1 MHGVPLDGA
10 GETCSKENVIKL
22 LSTPSLLPLELD
34 AVSIAPTLPQ
44 GPFLTQDATTDDA
57 PLGVGVLYNEENV
70 QHPPDGLGSQ
80 LGLHA
85 GLPS

>member
-10 GETCSKENVIKL
+10 GETCNKENVIKL

-34 AVSIAPTLPQ
+34 AVSITPTLPQ
-44 GPFLTQDATTDDA
+44 GPFLMQDPTTADA
-57 PLGVGVLYNEENV
+57 LLGVGVLYNEENV

-80 LGLHA
+80 SGLRA